1 MESPKMVSLL
11 GLMVPQ
17 IIQQIMQNQFVDEI
31 TATRN
36 FYNSKVYELLE
47 REDTK
52 MWHLSSMALYALYEE
67 EMKMG
72 RITIPEEA

>member
-1 MESPKMVSLL
+1 MESQKMVSLL
-11 GLMVPQ
+11 GLIVPQ
-17 IIQQIMQNQFVDEI
+17 IIQQIVQNQSVDEI
-31 TATRN
+31 TATRD

-52 MWHLSSMALYALYEE
+52 MWHLSPMALYALYEE
-67 EMKMG
+67 EMKTG